1 MIHHYLFYI
10 ILYFTSYHYF
20 ECWNSC
26 WIRWDSIVSI
36 LFWVVPSCN
45 QAWQWK
51 QSLFTVDFPTKT
63 AIYRWFSHIFS
74 FKADFRWLFPATF
87 EATNEVKPHDQRHPT
102 AAFVQSHQRGLNVP
116 KMLECSA
123 QAEGESKQGP
133 SVHRESLDVMEI
145 RIIYIIIY
153 YYYYYIYIYYYYYIL
168 LLLLLLLLLL

>member
-36 LFWVVPSCN
+36 LFWVLPSCD

-63 AIYRWFSHIFS
+63 TIHRWFPHIFS

-87 EATNEVKPHDQRHPT
+87 EATNEVKPHYQRHPAT
-102 AAFVQSHQRGLNVP
+102 VLLLFRAIRENPPHQTVRSERSQDAGVL
-116 KMLECSA
+116 SA
-123 QAEGESKQGP
+123 GGDPSGYELFDVAWKIKRWYLL
-133 SVHRESLDVMEI
+133 SVHRASLDVMEI
-145 RIIYIIIY
+145 RIIYI
-153 YYYYYIYIYYYYYIL
+153 
-168 LLLLLLLLLL
+168 